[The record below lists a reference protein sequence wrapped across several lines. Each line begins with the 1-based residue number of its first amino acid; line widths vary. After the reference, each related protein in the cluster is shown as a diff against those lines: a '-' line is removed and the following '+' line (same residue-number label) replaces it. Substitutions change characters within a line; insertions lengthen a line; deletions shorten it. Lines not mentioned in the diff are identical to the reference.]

1 MLQIRVDNAQ
11 ALAALQRIN
20 VGTMRSRLTAAVQ
33 KTLQDARAEG
43 SRRVNARFVR
53 DFASDKMKLKASG
66 LRGSLSVNDR
76 RHSLTKFIV
85 NPSTRPP
92 HNPSGG
98 LHVKV
103 RRSDNEQMPH
113 AFIGRGQ
120 AFERVGRSRL
130 PLRRLTGPSG
140 AQELGSKHIAPQ
152 IENRISQRIQQ
163 EIERAIML

>member
-1 MLQIRVDNAQ
+1 MLRIKVDNAS

-20 VGTMRSRLTAAVQ
+20 VGSIRSRLTAAVQ

-53 DFASDKMKLKASG
+53 DFATDKMRVKVSG

-103 RRSDNEQMPH
+103 RRSDNEQMPR